1 MEKELLFRREGQE
14 EEKQR
19 MEGRERGERMKER
32 SEKWRNDWVKEG

>member
-19 MEGRERGERMKER
+19 KEGRERGERMKER